1 MRPPVRGLRL
11 LGIGGI
17 LLLAACT
24 TQFRNHGYVPTEA
37 EMARVGIGDTKAELE
52 TVIGRPSTRALLQ
65 DDRWFYV
72 RSRYRDY
79 ALRPPA
85 EIDREVVVIS
95 FADDAVTN
103 VERYGLRNGRVVPLS
118 RRVTSPTTVGVPLL
132 EQLFGNIGRFN
143 PGQFLDADDQ
153 GG

>member
-1 MRPPVRGLRL
+1 MRPRVRGFRL
-11 LGIGGI
+11 LGVGGV

-24 TQFRNHGYVPTEA
+24 TQYRNHGYVPTEA
-37 EMARVGIGDTKAELE
+37 EMARVDIGDTKSDLE
-52 TVIGRPSTRALLQ
+52 TVIGRPSARALLQ

-85 EIDREVVVIS
+85 EIDREVLVIS

-118 RRVTSPTTVGVPLL
+118 RRVTSPTTAGVPLL

-143 PGQFLDADDQ
+143 PGQLLDVD
-153 GG
+153 GE